1 MPNLLVNNNLL
12 ELGNIDTP
20 SITNIVGSNK
30 RSYPNCLNI
39 YDEWT
44 DNWYTDQSIRCMYPE
59 LGPTVG
65 YAVTCTF
72 GMPERNGP
80 RYTFMDVVDALD
92 ESLKPTILIFQQS
105 FPSEIMNK
113 VGLSGENMTAAMKA
127 VGCIGAL

>member
-65 YAVTCTF
+65 YLSHAHLACQNAMGLVILSWMWL
-72 GMPERNGP
+72 MP
-80 RYTFMDVVDALD
+80 
-92 ESLKPTILIFQQS
+92 
-105 FPSEIMNK
+105 
-113 VGLSGENMTAAMKA
+113 
-127 VGCIGAL
+127 